1 MLCENITFK
10 RYTPNISYFLKQYS
24 LSTNFCKDLLKNI
37 NDVKQYHY
45 KISIFSP
52 DRALF
57 ILLTAQNLP
66 HILQVSL

>member
-1 MLCENITFK
+1 MSRENITFK
-10 RYTPNISYFLKQYS
+10 RYTLNISYFYKQHTTS
-24 LSTNFCKDLLKNI
+24 INFYKQLLKNI
-37 NDVKQYHY
+37 NDVKYYNY